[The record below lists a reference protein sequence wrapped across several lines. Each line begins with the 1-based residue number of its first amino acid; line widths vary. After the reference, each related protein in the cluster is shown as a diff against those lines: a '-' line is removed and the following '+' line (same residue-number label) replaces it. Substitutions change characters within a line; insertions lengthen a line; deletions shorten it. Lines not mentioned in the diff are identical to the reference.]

1 MVYFRNARYSV
12 PPNYI
17 TKTVQVEQDEGFV
30 YIYHNGSL
38 IARHAAI
45 AKGVSYSE
53 ADLRSGL
60 SGSVGD
66 QSKIDEYIAKTMAR
80 FKEMGAGA

>member
-1 MVYFRNARYSV
+1 MTS
-12 PPNYI
+12 
-17 TKTVQVEQDEGFV
+17 
-30 YIYHNGSL
+30 
-38 IARHAAI
+38 